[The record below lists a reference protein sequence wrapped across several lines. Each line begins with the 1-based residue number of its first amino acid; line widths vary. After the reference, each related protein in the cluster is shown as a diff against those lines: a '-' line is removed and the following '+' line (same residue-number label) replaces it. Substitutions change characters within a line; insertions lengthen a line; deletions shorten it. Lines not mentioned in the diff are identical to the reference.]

1 MGRKK
6 KRGSRVKPFCYYCDR
21 GFDDEKVL
29 IQHQKAKHFKC
40 SICCRKLDTA
50 TGLAVHLLQVHK
62 EQLAS
67 VPNALSGRDSVDV
80 IVHGMDGIPAE
91 IIQEKLAKYQ
101 QRADG
106 KATRKRERANWAQVT
121 MAPNSLDHFII
132 LAQQG
137 QLPHFEGVPP
147 TPVIPGLAATLPGF
161 GAGGGGVQ
169 PPALPVPPNL
179 QGLLS
184 QATGVA
190 MPGMP
195 TPSGAP
201 QQQQPP
207 FGFSAIG
214 GPSQGP
220 LSQGSQQQQGM
231 MGMPPVGGP
240 PGLAMMPPPSATPMV
255 AGGAAAGTATSPP
268 TSGRGGGNPMVP
280 PGPPPVFTTPPLPS
294 STKLLYS
301 DDTMSV
307 EEKRAAEIRR
317 Y

>member
-6 KRGSRVKPFCYYCDR
+6 KRGSRIKPFCYYCDR

-121 MAPNSLDHFII
+121 
-132 LAQQG
+132 
-137 QLPHFEGVPP
+137 
-147 TPVIPGLAATLPGF
+147 
-161 GAGGGGVQ
+161 
-169 PPALPVPPNL
+169 
-179 QGLLS
+179 
-184 QATGVA
+184 
-190 MPGMP
+190 
-195 TPSGAP
+195 
-201 QQQQPP
+201 
-207 FGFSAIG
+207 
-214 GPSQGP
+214 
-220 LSQGSQQQQGM
+220 
-231 MGMPPVGGP
+231 
-240 PGLAMMPPPSATPMV
+240 
-255 AGGAAAGTATSPP
+255 
-268 TSGRGGGNPMVP
+268 
-280 PGPPPVFTTPPLPS
+280 
-294 STKLLYS
+294 
-301 DDTMSV
+301 
-307 EEKRAAEIRR
+307 
-317 Y
+317 

>member
-121 MAPNSLDHFII
+121 MAPANLEHFIL

-137 QLPHFEGVPP
+137 QLPQFDGVPP
-147 TPVIPGLAATLPGF
+147 TPVIPGLAASLPSF
-161 GAGGGGVQ
+161 GSAGGGAQ

-184 QATGVA
+184 QATGVP

-195 TPSGAP
+195 GRPGAP
-201 QQQQPP
+201 QQQPG
-207 FGFSAIG
+207 FGFPMGAP
-214 GPSQGP
+214 GP
-220 LSQGSQQQQGM
+220 QGM
-231 MGMPPVGGP
+231 MQPPQQPGMPPMMGGPPGGGP
-240 PGLAMMPPPSATPMV
+240 PGLGQGPSSGAPPPGPSMAASPPPS
-255 AGGAAAGTATSPP
+255 
-268 TSGRGGGNPMVP
+268 SGRGGGNPMVP
-280 PGPPPVFTTPPLPS
+280 PGPPPVLSTPPLPS
-294 STKLLYS
+294 STKLMYP
-301 DDTMSV
+301 DDMMSV
-307 EEKRAAEIRR
+307 EEKRASEMRR